1 MAEKIARIGATA
13 FALGLLLAGPQAAG
27 LAAADRGDVGNSA
40 SASDDTRGSTSDDTA
55 SDDEPGRTLKPRAA
69 TDPATEDEPDAEM
82 SVGERDVEISIG
94 ESPPEISINEPQI
107 KIHIDPYGEDP
118 VGEALPSLPE
128 EPAVPPV
135 EDTGES
141 IPVDTESPAEESPA
155 EESPAEESPAEES
168 PTEESPTEESP
179 TEESPTE
186 ESPTEESPTEESP
199 AEESPAEESPTEESP
214 AEESVPEPPAE
225 ESTEDVDSP
234 DGDEQSILDLW
245 AWPATGGPDPL
256 PWWRTTTS
264 GEDGAGTPDG
274 PTSEELCG
282 ECEVRDVVWMYD
294 GPRDDDLVVLP
305 VAVPGSGEEQQTA
318 VPLVGAGSGP
328 AEQFIATLKVKV
340 VEALD
345 VALNWLSGLP
355 TTQFTEF
362 LSGVLL
368 LVRRTLLPEVCQGTG
383 CPSAS
388 SEPARESTDGLI
400 GLTEATAVDEAE
412 SGGWVVRVVARDGE
426 YYPVTKDYLLSRV
439 NLIVDGGIVT
449 SVSVG

>member
-13 FALGLLLAGPQAAG
+13 FAMGLLLAGPQAVG
-27 LAAADRGDVGNSA
+27 VAAADRGDVGNSA
-40 SASDDTRGSTSDDTA
+40 SASDDTRGSTSDDAA

-135 EDTGES
+135 DDTGES
-141 IPVDTESPAEESPA
+141 IPVDTESPA
-155 EESPAEESPAEES
+155 
-168 PTEESPTEESP
+168 
-179 TEESPTE
+179 E

>member
-155 EESPAEESPAEES
+155 EESP
-168 PTEESPTEESP
+168 T
-179 TEESPTE
+179 
-186 ESPTEESPTEESP
+186 
-199 AEESPAEESPTEESP
+199 EESPTEESP

>member
-1 MAEKIARIGATA
+1 M
-13 FALGLLLAGPQAAG
+13 GLLLAGPQAAG

-82 SVGERDVEISIG
+82 SVGGRDVEISIG

-107 KIHIDPYGEDP
+107 EIHIDPYGEDP

-141 IPVDTESPAEESPA
+141 IPVDTESPAEESP
-155 EESPAEESPAEES
+155 
-168 PTEESPTEESP
+168 
-179 TEESPTE
+179 
-186 ESPTEESPTEESP
+186 TEESP
-199 AEESPAEESPTEESP
+199 AEESSAEESP
-214 AEESVPEPPAE
+214 AEESVPEPAE

-234 DGDEQSILDLW
+234 DGDEQSILDD
-245 AWPATGGPDPL
+245 PAAVEDGAPGRGGPDPL

-264 GEDGAGTPDG
+264 GEDGAGAPDG

-282 ECEVRDVVWMYD
+282 ECDVRDVVWMYD

>member
-1 MAEKIARIGATA
+1 VAEKIARIGATA
-13 FALGLLLAGPQAAG
+13 FAMGLLLAGPQAAG

-82 SVGERDVEISIG
+82 SVGGRDVEISIG

-107 KIHIDPYGEDP
+107 EIHIDPYGEDP

-141 IPVDTESPAEESPA
+141 IPVDTESPAEESP
-155 EESPAEESPAEES
+155 
-168 PTEESPTEESP
+168 
-179 TEESPTE
+179 
-186 ESPTEESPTEESP
+186 TEESP
-199 AEESPAEESPTEESP
+199 AEESSAEESP
-214 AEESVPEPPAE
+214 AEESVPEPAE

-234 DGDEQSILDLW
+234 DGDEQSILDD
-245 AWPATGGPDPL
+245 PAAVEDGAPGRGGPDPL

-264 GEDGAGTPDG
+264 GEDGAGAPDG

-282 ECEVRDVVWMYD
+282 ECDVRDVVWMYD

>member
-155 EESPAEESPAEES
+155 EESP
-168 PTEESPTEESP
+168 T
-179 TEESPTE
+179 
-186 ESPTEESPTEESP
+186 
-199 AEESPAEESPTEESP
+199 EESPTEESP

-264 GEDGAGTPDG
+264 GEDGAGAPDG

>member
-13 FALGLLLAGPQAAG
+13 FAMGLLLAGPQAAG

-141 IPVDTESPAEESPA
+141 IPVDTESPAEESPT
-155 EESPAEESPAEES
+155 EESPAEES

-179 TEESPTE
+179 T
-186 ESPTEESPTEESP
+186 
-199 AEESPAEESPTEESP
+199 EESPTEESP

>member
-13 FALGLLLAGPQAAG
+13 FAMGLLLAGPQAAG

-40 SASDDTRGSTSDDTA
+40 SASDDTRGSTSDDAA

-141 IPVDTESPAEESPA
+141 IPLDT
-155 EESPAEESPAEES
+155 
-168 PTEESPTEESP
+168 
-179 TEESPTE
+179 

-199 AEESPAEESPTEESP
+199 AEESPTEES
-214 AEESVPEPPAE
+214 VTEPPAE
-225 ESTEDVDSP
+225 ESTEDVVSP
-234 DGDEQSILDLW
+234 DEDEQSILDDPV
-245 AWPATGGPDPL
+245 AVDDGVPGRGGPDPL

-264 GEDGAGTPDG
+264 GEDGAGTLGG
-274 PTSEELCG
+274 PKSEELCG

-294 GPRDDDLVVLP
+294 GPRDDDLVALP
-305 VAVPGSGEEQQTA
+305 VAVPGSGGEQETA

-328 AEQFIATLKVKV
+328 VEQFIATLKVKV

>member
-1 MAEKIARIGATA
+1 M
-13 FALGLLLAGPQAAG
+13 GLLLAGPQAAG

-40 SASDDTRGSTSDDTA
+40 SASDDTRGSTTDDAA

-69 TDPATEDEPDAEM
+69 TNPATEDEPDAEM
-82 SVGERDVEISIG
+82 SIGERDVEISIG
-94 ESPPEISINEPQI
+94 ESLPEISINEPQI
-107 KIHIDPYGEDP
+107 ENHIDPYPEDP
-118 VGEALPSLPE
+118 VGEALPLLPGEPVAVELPAPAEQVPVVICCSPQPE
-128 EPAVPPV
+128 EPPLLPGEPVVLPV

-141 IPVDTESPAEESPA
+141 IPVDTESPAEEG
-155 EESPAEESPAEES
+155 S
-168 PTEESPTEESP
+168 PTEESVT
-179 TEESPTE
+179 
-186 ESPTEESPTEESP
+186 
-199 AEESPAEESPTEESP
+199 
-214 AEESVPEPPAE
+214 EPPTE
-225 ESTEDVDSP
+225 ESTEDVVSP
-234 DGDEQSILDLW
+234 DGDEQSILDD
-245 AWPATGGPDPL
+245 PAAVEDGAPGRGGPDPL

-274 PTSEELCG
+274 PKSEELCG
-282 ECEVRDVVWMYD
+282 ECEVREVVWMYD
-294 GPRDDDLVVLP
+294 GPRDDDLVALP
-305 VAVPGSGEEQQTA
+305 VAVPGSGGEQETA

-328 AEQFIATLKVKV
+328 AEQFIATLTVKV

-368 LVRRTLLPEVCQGTG
+368 LVRRTLLPAVCQGTG

-388 SEPARESTDGLI
+388 SEPARESTGGLI

-439 NLIVDGGIVT
+439 NLTVDGGIVT

>member
-13 FALGLLLAGPQAAG
+13 FAMGLLLAGPQAAG
-27 LAAADRGDVGNSA
+27 LAAADRGDVGNST

-55 SDDEPGRTLKPRAA
+55 SDDAPGRTLKPRAA

-141 IPVDTESPAEESPA
+141 IPLDTESPT
-155 EESPAEESPAEES
+155 EESPAEES
-168 PTEESPTEESP
+168 PTEESVT
-179 TEESPTE
+179 
-186 ESPTEESPTEESP
+186 
-199 AEESPAEESPTEESP
+199 
-214 AEESVPEPPAE
+214 EPPAE
-225 ESTEDVDSP
+225 ESTEDVVSP
-234 DGDEQSILDLW
+234 DEDEQSILDDPV
-245 AWPATGGPDPL
+245 AVDDGVPGRGGPDPL

-264 GEDGAGTPDG
+264 GEDGAGTLGG
-274 PTSEELCG
+274 PKSEELCG

-294 GPRDDDLVVLP
+294 GPRDDDLVALP
-305 VAVPGSGEEQQTA
+305 VAVPGSGGEQETA

-328 AEQFIATLKVKV
+328 VEQFIATLKVKV

>member
-13 FALGLLLAGPQAAG
+13 FAMGLLLAGPQAAG

-141 IPVDTESPAEESPA
+141 IPLDT
-155 EESPAEESPAEES
+155 
-168 PTEESPTEESP
+168 
-179 TEESPTE
+179 
-186 ESPTEESPTEESP
+186 
-199 AEESPAEESPTEESP
+199 ESPAEESPTEESP

>member
-13 FALGLLLAGPQAAG
+13 FAMGLLLAGPQAAG

-82 SVGERDVEISIG
+82 SVGGRDVEISIG

-107 KIHIDPYGEDP
+107 EIHIDPYGEDP

-141 IPVDTESPAEESPA
+141 IPVDTESPAEESP
-155 EESPAEESPAEES
+155 
-168 PTEESPTEESP
+168 
-179 TEESPTE
+179 
-186 ESPTEESPTEESP
+186 TEESP
-199 AEESPAEESPTEESP
+199 AEESSAEESP
-214 AEESVPEPPAE
+214 AEESVPEPAE

-234 DGDEQSILDLW
+234 DGDEQSILDD
-245 AWPATGGPDPL
+245 PAAVEDGAPGRGGPDPL

-264 GEDGAGTPDG
+264 GEDGAGAPDG

-282 ECEVRDVVWMYD
+282 ECDVRDVVWMYD

>member
-13 FALGLLLAGPQAAG
+13 FAMGLLLAGPQAAG

-141 IPVDTESPAEESPA
+141 IPVDTESPA
-155 EESPAEESPAEES
+155 
-168 PTEESPTEESP
+168 
-179 TEESPTE
+179 
-186 ESPTEESPTEESP
+186 EESPTEESP

>member
-155 EESPAEESPAEES
+155 EESP
-168 PTEESPTEESP
+168 TEESPTEESP
-179 TEESPTE
+179 TEESPT
-186 ESPTEESPTEESP
+186 
-199 AEESPAEESPTEESP
+199 EESPTEESP

>member
-155 EESPAEESPAEES
+155 EESPAEESP
-168 PTEESPTEESP
+168 
-179 TEESPTE
+179 
-186 ESPTEESPTEESP
+186 TEESP

-234 DGDEQSILDLW
+234 DGDEQSILDLG

>member
-1 MAEKIARIGATA
+1 M
-13 FALGLLLAGPQAAG
+13 GLLLAGPQAAG

-155 EESPAEESPAEES
+155 EESP
-168 PTEESPTEESP
+168 TEESPT
-179 TEESPTE
+179 
-186 ESPTEESPTEESP
+186 
-199 AEESPAEESPTEESP
+199 EESPTEESP

>member
-1 MAEKIARIGATA
+1 M
-13 FALGLLLAGPQAAG
+13 GLLLAGPQAAG

-141 IPVDTESPAEESPA
+141 IPVDTESP
-155 EESPAEESPAEES
+155 
-168 PTEESPTEESP
+168 T
-179 TEESPTE
+179 
-186 ESPTEESPTEESP
+186 
-199 AEESPAEESPTEESP
+199 EESPTEESP
-214 AEESVPEPPAE
+214 AEESVPEPPAEPPAE

-234 DGDEQSILDLW
+234 DGDEQSILDDPV
-245 AWPATGGPDPL
+245 AVEDGVPGRGGADPL

-388 SEPARESTDGLI
+388 AEPARESTDGLI

-439 NLIVDGGIVT
+439 NFIVDGGIVT

>member
-13 FALGLLLAGPQAAG
+13 FAMGLLLAGPQAAG

-141 IPVDTESPAEESPA
+141 IPVDTESPAEESLAEESPA

-179 TEESPTE
+179 T
-186 ESPTEESPTEESP
+186 
-199 AEESPAEESPTEESP
+199 EESPTEESP

>member
-13 FALGLLLAGPQAAG
+13 FAMGLLLAGPQAAG

-141 IPVDTESPAEESPA
+141 IPLDT
-155 EESPAEESPAEES
+155 
-168 PTEESPTEESP
+168 
-179 TEESPTE
+179 

-199 AEESPAEESPTEESP
+199 AEESPTEES
-214 AEESVPEPPAE
+214 VTEPPAE
-225 ESTEDVDSP
+225 ESTEDVVSP
-234 DGDEQSILDLW
+234 DEDEQSILDDPV
-245 AWPATGGPDPL
+245 AVDDGVPGRGGPDPL

-264 GEDGAGTPDG
+264 GEDGAGTLGG
-274 PTSEELCG
+274 PKSEELCG

-294 GPRDDDLVVLP
+294 GPRDDDLVALP
-305 VAVPGSGEEQQTA
+305 VAVPGSGGEQETA

-328 AEQFIATLKVKV
+328 VEQFIATLKVKV

>member
-1 MAEKIARIGATA
+1 M
-13 FALGLLLAGPQAAG
+13 GLLLAGPQAAG

-141 IPVDTESPAEESPA
+141 IPLDT
-155 EESPAEESPAEES
+155 
-168 PTEESPTEESP
+168 
-179 TEESPTE
+179 

-199 AEESPAEESPTEESP
+199 AEESPTEES
-214 AEESVPEPPAE
+214 VTEPPAE
-225 ESTEDVDSP
+225 ESTEDVVSP
-234 DGDEQSILDLW
+234 DEDEQSILDDPV
-245 AWPATGGPDPL
+245 AVDDGVPGRGGPDPL

-264 GEDGAGTPDG
+264 GEDGAGTLGG
-274 PTSEELCG
+274 PKSEELCG

-294 GPRDDDLVVLP
+294 GPRDDDLVALP
-305 VAVPGSGEEQQTA
+305 VAVPGSGGEQETA

-328 AEQFIATLKVKV
+328 VEQFIATLKVKV

>member
-141 IPVDTESPAEESPA
+141 IPVDTESPAEESPT
-155 EESPAEESPAEES
+155 EESPAEES

-186 ESPTEESPTEESP
+186 ESPT
-199 AEESPAEESPTEESP
+199 EESPTEESP

>member
-13 FALGLLLAGPQAAG
+13 FAMGLLLAGPQAAG

-40 SASDDTRGSTSDDTA
+40 SASDDTRGSTSDDAA

-141 IPVDTESPAEESPA
+141 IPLDT
-155 EESPAEESPAEES
+155 
-168 PTEESPTEESP
+168 
-179 TEESPTE
+179 

-199 AEESPAEESPTEESP
+199 AEESPTEES
-214 AEESVPEPPAE
+214 VTEPPAE
-225 ESTEDVDSP
+225 ESTEDVVSP
-234 DGDEQSILDLW
+234 DEDEQSILDDPV
-245 AWPATGGPDPL
+245 AVDDGVPGRGGPDPL

-264 GEDGAGTPDG
+264 GEDGAGTLGG
-274 PTSEELCG
+274 PKSEELCG

-294 GPRDDDLVVLP
+294 GPRDDDLVALP
-305 VAVPGSGEEQQTA
+305 VAVPGSGGEQETA

-328 AEQFIATLKVKV
+328 VEQFIATLKVKV

-355 TTQFTEF
+355 TSQFTEF

>member
-13 FALGLLLAGPQAAG
+13 FAMGLLLAGPQAVG
-27 LAAADRGDVGNSA
+27 VAAADRGDVGNSA

-82 SVGERDVEISIG
+82 SVGGRDVEISIG

-135 EDTGES
+135 DDTGES
-141 IPVDTESPAEESPA
+141 IPVDT
-155 EESPAEESPAEES
+155 
-168 PTEESPTEESP
+168 
-179 TEESPTE
+179 

-264 GEDGAGTPDG
+264 GEDGAGAPDG

>member
-141 IPVDTESPAEESPA
+141 IPVDTESPAEESPT
-155 EESPAEESPAEES
+155 EESPAEESPA
-168 PTEESPTEESP
+168 
-179 TEESPTE
+179 
-186 ESPTEESPTEESP
+186 EESPTEESP

>member
-13 FALGLLLAGPQAAG
+13 FAMGLLLAGPQAAG

-69 TDPATEDEPDAEM
+69 TDPATEDEPDTEI
-82 SVGERDVEISIG
+82 SIGEKDTEISTGERDVEISIG
-94 ESPPEISINEPQI
+94 ESLPEISINEPQV
-107 KIHIDPYGEDP
+107 KIHIDPYPEDP
-118 VGEALPSLPE
+118 VGEALPLLPE
-128 EPAVPPV
+128 EPAVLTV

-141 IPVDTESPAEESPA
+141 IPVDTESPAEEG
-155 EESPAEESPAEES
+155 S
-168 PTEESPTEESP
+168 PTEESVT
-179 TEESPTE
+179 
-186 ESPTEESPTEESP
+186 
-199 AEESPAEESPTEESP
+199 
-214 AEESVPEPPAE
+214 EPPAE
-225 ESTEDVDSP
+225 ESTEDVVSP
-234 DGDEQSILDLW
+234 DGDEQSILDD
-245 AWPATGGPDPL
+245 PAAVEDGAPGRGGPDPL

-274 PTSEELCG
+274 PKSEELCG

-294 GPRDDDLVVLP
+294 GPRDDDLVAPPL
-305 VAVPGSGEEQQTA
+305 AVPGSSEEQETA

-328 AEQFIATLKVKV
+328 VDQFIATLKVKV

-355 TTQFTEF
+355 TSQFTEF
-362 LSGVLL
+362 LAGVLL
-368 LVRRTLLPEVCQGTG
+368 LVRRTLLPEVCQGTS
-383 CPSAS
+383 CPTAS

-412 SGGWVVRVVARDGE
+412 SGGWVARVVARDGE
-426 YYPVTKDYLLSRV
+426 YYPVTKDYSLSRV

>member
-13 FALGLLLAGPQAAG
+13 FAMGLLLAGPQAAG

-40 SASDDTRGSTSDDTA
+40 SASDDTRGSTSDDAA

-141 IPVDTESPAEESPA
+141 IPLDT
-155 EESPAEESPAEES
+155 
-168 PTEESPTEESP
+168 
-179 TEESPTE
+179 

-199 AEESPAEESPTEESP
+199 AEESPTEES
-214 AEESVPEPPAE
+214 VTEPPAE
-225 ESTEDVDSP
+225 ESTEDVVSP
-234 DGDEQSILDLW
+234 DEDEQSILDDPV
-245 AWPATGGPDPL
+245 AVDDGVPGRGGPDPL

-264 GEDGAGTPDG
+264 GEDGAGTLGG
-274 PTSEELCG
+274 PKSEELCG

-294 GPRDDDLVVLP
+294 GPRDDDLVALP
-305 VAVPGSGEEQQTA
+305 VAVPGSGGEQETA

-328 AEQFIATLKVKV
+328 VEQFIATLKVKV

-383 CPSAS
+383 CPNAS

>member
-55 SDDEPGRTLKPRAA
+55 SDDEPGRTLRPRAA
-69 TDPATEDEPDAEM
+69 TGPATEDEPDAEM
-82 SVGERDVEISIG
+82 SVGGRDVEISIG

-155 EESPAEESPAEES
+155 EESPA
-168 PTEESPTEESP
+168 
-179 TEESPTE
+179 E

>member
-141 IPVDTESPAEESPA
+141 IPVDTESPAEESPT
-155 EESPAEESPAEES
+155 EESPAEES
-168 PTEESPTEESP
+168 PTEESPT
-179 TEESPTE
+179 
-186 ESPTEESPTEESP
+186 
-199 AEESPAEESPTEESP
+199 EESPTEESP

-264 GEDGAGTPDG
+264 GEDGAGAPDG

>member
-13 FALGLLLAGPQAAG
+13 FAMGLLLAGPQAAG

-155 EESPAEESPAEES
+155 EESPAEESP
-168 PTEESPTEESP
+168 TEEL
-179 TEESPTE
+179 
-186 ESPTEESPTEESP
+186 
-199 AEESPAEESPTEESP
+199 P
-214 AEESVPEPPAE
+214 AEESVPEPPAEPPAE

-234 DGDEQSILDLW
+234 DGDEQSILDDPV
-245 AWPATGGPDPL
+245 AVEDGVPGRGGADPL

-264 GEDGAGTPDG
+264 GEDGAGTLGG
-274 PTSEELCG
+274 PKSEELCG

-294 GPRDDDLVVLP
+294 GPRDDDLVALP
-305 VAVPGSGEEQQTA
+305 VAVPGSGGEQETA

-328 AEQFIATLKVKV
+328 VEQFIATLKVKV

-439 NLIVDGGIVT
+439 NLTVDGGIVT

>member
-141 IPVDTESPAEESPA
+141 IPVDTESPAEESP
-155 EESPAEESPAEES
+155 
-168 PTEESPTEESP
+168 
-179 TEESPTE
+179 TE

-264 GEDGAGTPDG
+264 GEDGAGAPDG

>member
-13 FALGLLLAGPQAAG
+13 FAMGLLLAGPQAAG

-141 IPVDTESPAEESPA
+141 IPVDTESPAEESPT
-155 EESPAEESPAEES
+155 EESPAEES
-168 PTEESPTEESP
+168 PTEESPT
-179 TEESPTE
+179 
-186 ESPTEESPTEESP
+186 
-199 AEESPAEESPTEESP
+199 EESPTEESP

>member
-94 ESPPEISINEPQI
+94 ESLPQISINEPQI

-141 IPVDTESPAEESPA
+141 IPLDTESPT
-155 EESPAEESPAEES
+155 EESPAEES
-168 PTEESPTEESP
+168 PTEESVT
-179 TEESPTE
+179 
-186 ESPTEESPTEESP
+186 
-199 AEESPAEESPTEESP
+199 
-214 AEESVPEPPAE
+214 EPPAE
-225 ESTEDVDSP
+225 ESTEDVVSP
-234 DGDEQSILDLW
+234 DEDEQSILDDPV
-245 AWPATGGPDPL
+245 AVDDGVPGRGGPDPL

-264 GEDGAGTPDG
+264 GEDGAGTLGG
-274 PTSEELCG
+274 PKSEELCG

-294 GPRDDDLVVLP
+294 GPRDDDLVALP
-305 VAVPGSGEEQQTA
+305 VAVPGSGGEQETA

-328 AEQFIATLKVKV
+328 VEQFIATLKVKV

-355 TTQFTEF
+355 TSQFTEF

-383 CPSAS
+383 CPNAS

>member
-141 IPVDTESPAEESPA
+141 IPVDTESPAEESPT
-155 EESPAEESPAEES
+155 EESPA
-168 PTEESPTEESP
+168 
-179 TEESPTE
+179 E

>member
-1 MAEKIARIGATA
+1 M
-13 FALGLLLAGPQAAG
+13 GLLLAGPQAVG
-27 LAAADRGDVGNSA
+27 VAAADRGDVGNSA
-40 SASDDTRGSTSDDTA
+40 SASDDTRGSTSDDAA

-69 TDPATEDEPDAEM
+69 TDPATEDEPDVEI
-82 SVGERDVEISIG
+82 SIGERDVEISIG
-94 ESPPEISINEPQI
+94 ESLPEISINEPQI

-128 EPAVPPV
+128 EPVVLPV

-155 EESPAEESPAEES
+155 EESPAEESP
-168 PTEESPTEESP
+168 TEESVT
-179 TEESPTE
+179 
-186 ESPTEESPTEESP
+186 
-199 AEESPAEESPTEESP
+199 
-214 AEESVPEPPAE
+214 EPPAE
-225 ESTEDVDSP
+225 ESTEDVVSP
-234 DGDEQSILDLW
+234 DEDEQSILDDPV
-245 AWPATGGPDPL
+245 AVDDGVPGRGGPDPL

-264 GEDGAGTPDG
+264 GEDGAGTLGG
-274 PTSEELCG
+274 PKSEELCG

-294 GPRDDDLVVLP
+294 GPRDDDLVALP
-305 VAVPGSGEEQQTA
+305 VAVPGSGGEQETA

-328 AEQFIATLKVKV
+328 VEQFIATLKVKV

-388 SEPARESTDGLI
+388 SEPARASTDGLI

>member
-13 FALGLLLAGPQAAG
+13 FAMGLLLAGPQAAG
-27 LAAADRGDVGNSA
+27 LAAADRGDVGNST

-55 SDDEPGRTLKPRAA
+55 SDDAPGRTLKPRAA

-141 IPVDTESPAEESPA
+141 IPLDTESPT
-155 EESPAEESPAEES
+155 EESPAEES
-168 PTEESPTEESP
+168 PTEESVT
-179 TEESPTE
+179 
-186 ESPTEESPTEESP
+186 
-199 AEESPAEESPTEESP
+199 
-214 AEESVPEPPAE
+214 EPPAE
-225 ESTEDVDSP
+225 ESTEDVVSP
-234 DGDEQSILDLW
+234 DEDEQSILDDPV
-245 AWPATGGPDPL
+245 AVDDGVPGRGGPDPL

-264 GEDGAGTPDG
+264 GEDGAGTLGG
-274 PTSEELCG
+274 PKSEELCG

-294 GPRDDDLVVLP
+294 GPRDDDLVALP
-305 VAVPGSGEEQQTA
+305 VAVPGSSEEQETA

-328 AEQFIATLKVKV
+328 VEQFIATLKVKV

>member
-27 LAAADRGDVGNSA
+27 MAAADRGDVGNSA

-155 EESPAEESPAEES
+155 EESPAEESP
-168 PTEESPTEESP
+168 T
-179 TEESPTE
+179 
-186 ESPTEESPTEESP
+186 
-199 AEESPAEESPTEESP
+199 EESPTEESP